1 MKKLIFGS
9 LCCVLITACS
19 FASYSYNL
27 SIATGYN
34 LIADNLVNDQNGNGN
49 DLNDIMSVSGNS
61 ALAGCFLFKFDNP
74 SATWLCSYNYGGTT
88 GWSPNFTLNPGEG
101 AFLANPGSPFSLTF
115 SGAESPTLT
124 PIATPSGLYSAQDYD
139 NTYGFG
145 PSPAYDYVD
154 IIGNASAAP
163 AITTEWLNWVNS
175 KQVYKAHTY
184 NGSAWA
190 SGTPQAA
197 VGEAV
202 WVVTSFLPTEP
213 PLYLAG
219 FLTPSGGISG
229 GSPYSLII
237 VWPSSV
243 SGSPAY
249 LQESTDLV
257 TWTDVYTVGGA
268 YVTSPYTVTVSTG
281 TFLYFRLTATP

>member
-9 LCCVLITACS
+9 LCCVLVTACS

-27 SIATGYN
+27 SIGTGYN
-34 LIADNLVNDQNGNGN
+34 LVAENLVNDQNGNGN
-49 DLNDIMSVSGNS
+49 DLNDILSISGNP

-139 NTYGFG
+139 NTYGLG
-145 PSPAYDYVD
+145 PSPAYNYAD
-154 IIGNASAAP
+154 IIGNASAVP
-163 AITTEWLNWVNS
+163 ANDTKWLNWVNYS
-175 KQVYKAHTY
+175 EYKIQTY
-184 NGSAWA
+184 NARAGIWA
-190 SGTPQAA
+190 GGTPQAA

-202 WVVTSFLPTEP
+202 WVSLSPSSLPLDP

-219 FLTPSGGISG
+219 FLAPSAGIQGGW
-229 GSPYSLII
+229 PYSLTV

-257 TWTDVYTVGGA
+257 NWAYVSVLGA
-268 YVTSPYTVTVSTG
+268 YVTSPYTVTASPG
-281 TFLYFRLTATP
+281 TFLYFRLSM